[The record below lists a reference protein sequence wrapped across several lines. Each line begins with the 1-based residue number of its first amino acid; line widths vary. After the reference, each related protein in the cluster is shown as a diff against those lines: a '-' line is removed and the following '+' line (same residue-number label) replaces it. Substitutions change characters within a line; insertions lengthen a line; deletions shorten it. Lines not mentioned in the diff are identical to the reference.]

1 MRPAWGDLIP
11 DLLIIPGV
19 NCAEARSRA
28 RRSIST
34 STPQATSRRRVR
46 GAHEIKHVAIAL

>member
-1 MRPAWGDLIP
+1 M
-11 DLLIIPGV
+11 
-19 NCAEARSRA
+19 
-28 RRSIST
+28 RRSQIAREAVDHT

>member
-1 MRPAWGDLIP
+1 VRPAWGNLIP
-11 DLLIIPGV
+11 DLLVMPGV
-19 NCAEARSRA
+19 KCAEARSRA
-28 RRSIST
+28 RSIST

>member
-1 MRPAWGDLIP
+1 VRPAWGNLIP
-11 DLLIIPGV
+11 DLLVIPGV
-19 NCAEARSRA
+19 KCAEARSRA

-34 STPQATSRRRVR
+34 STPQATSPRRVR

>member
-1 MRPAWGDLIP
+1 MRRSQL
-11 DLLIIPGV
+11 
-19 NCAEARSRA
+19 AR